1 MTIFHIKLVHTVI
14 FWVLSLCVLY
24 ALFSGLADRVTSWTW
39 VAILLLLVE
48 SVVLVAFRWTCPLT
62 LLAERRGAVR
72 GEVADIFLP
81 KWFADRIFPIC
92 GTLYGVALILVAWRT
107 LR

>member
-1 MTIFHIKLVHTVI
+1 MTIFQIKVVHTVI
-14 FWVLSLCVLY
+14 FWVLSVCVVY
-24 ALFSGLADRVTSWTW
+24 VLFSGVADRVTSWTY

-48 SVVLVAFRWTCPLT
+48 SIVLVAFRWTCPLT
-62 LLAERRGAVR
+62 LLAERQGAVR

-92 GTLYGVALILVAWRT
+92 GTLFGIAVILVAWRA
-107 LR
+107 LG

>member
-1 MTIFHIKLVHTVI
+1 MTIFQIKVVHTVI
-14 FWVLSLCVLY
+14 FWVLSFCVVY
-24 ALFSGLADRVTSWTW
+24 VLFSGAADRVTSWTY

-48 SVVLVAFRWTCPLT
+48 SIVLVAFRWTCPLT
-62 LLAERRGAVR
+62 LLAERQGAVR

-92 GTLYGVALILVAWRT
+92 GTLFGIAVILVAWRA
-107 LR
+107 LD